1 MVTFQRLCRSCL
13 ARHFLLADGGPA
25 VLRIV
30 QEPRSHRSVALARNL
45 ISRLVSLR
53 DVQDAIKTSGAIT
66 DVFERGPCLPCR
78 GLHFDT
84 HSGGG
89 RSSCPARKAVAHRYA
104 SPCMW

>member
-53 DVQDAIKTSGAIT
+53 DVQDAIKTSGNAGRIELRELT
-66 DVFERGPCLPCR
+66 ELIEAALLPAAA
-78 GLHFDT
+78 LA
-84 HSGGG
+84 
-89 RSSCPARKAVAHRYA
+89 PA
-104 SPCMW
+104 